1 MIHTDLFSLSL
12 AIKYPFYGTQWHPE
26 KNTFEWTTKEG
37 INHSYHAVVIAQTA
51 ANFFVNEARK
61 SEHHFDSVDEEA
73 SALIYNYPVT
83 YTGQS
88 SNFEQIYFF

>member
-1 MIHTDLFSLSL
+1 M
-12 AIKYPFYGTQWHPE
+12 
-26 KNTFEWTTKEG
+26 
-37 INHSYHAVVIAQTA
+37 IAQTA

-88 SNFEQIYFF
+88 SSFEQKYYF